1 MKTIGDR
8 IREQRKYKGL
18 SQEQLAKK
26 IGISVMSVRRY
37 ESSDRTPTE
46 KVLTAISSA
55 LDIDVNW
62 LINGYTLDERRQAM
76 VDYAKNRRVEVQAE
90 KQILDGLQLLN
101 AEGKKKIADYIDDL
115 IKSGKYQIQRS
126 KALDGIR
133 LEVYG
138 DGPAGNFP
146 PKPDTSSA
154 QEGGNNIAINTEDD
168 E

>member
-1 MKTIGDR
+1 MDMYDR
-8 IREQRKYKGL
+8 IEQILRERGL
-18 SQEQLAKK
+18 SRRQLAKLA
-26 IGISVMSVRRY
+26 GIPPTTLQSALERR
-37 ESSDRTPTE
+37 
-46 KVLTAISSA
+46 KNLTVEMAISLATA
-55 LDIDVNW
+55 LNIDVNW

-154 QEGGNNIAINTEDD
+154 QEGGNNIAINPEDD

>member
-1 MKTIGDR
+1 MKAIGDR

-55 LDIDVNW
+55 LEIDANW
-62 LINGYTLDERRQAM
+62 LRYGDDRKFQEGL
-76 VDYAKNRRVEVQAE
+76 AKIHDTARAALEVPIATISNTATSALSDTVQP
-90 KQILDGLQLLN
+90 ILKSLLN
-101 AEGKKKIADYIDDL
+101 SLSGLTVEELDSLVKYAQFLQYEHNKSKSKEREG
-115 IKSGKYQIQRS
+115 
-126 KALDGIR
+126 
-133 LEVYG
+133 
-138 DGPAGNFP
+138 N
-146 PKPDTSSA
+146 
-154 QEGGNNIAINTEDD
+154 AINPEDD

>member
-1 MKTIGDR
+1 
-8 IREQRKYKGL
+8 
-18 SQEQLAKK
+18 
-26 IGISVMSVRRY
+26 
-37 ESSDRTPTE
+37 
-46 KVLTAISSA
+46 
-55 LDIDVNW
+55 
-62 LINGYTLDERRQAM
+62 M

-154 QEGGNNIAINTEDD
+154 QEGGNNIAINPEDD

>member
-1 MKTIGDR
+1 MDMYDR
-8 IREQRKYKGL
+8 IEQILKERGL
-18 SQEQLAKK
+18 SRRQLAK
-26 IGISVMSVRRY
+26 IAGIPPTTLQSALERR
-37 ESSDRTPTE
+37 
-46 KVLTAISSA
+46 KNLTVEMAISLATA
-55 LDIDVNW
+55 LNIDVNW

-76 VDYAKNRRVEVQAE
+76 IDYAKNRRVEVQSE
-90 KQILDGLQLLN
+90 KQISDGLRLLN
-101 AEGKKKIADYIDDL
+101 AEGKMKIADYIDDL

-138 DGPAGNFP
+138 DDPAGNFP

-154 QEGGNNIAINTEDD
+154 QEGGNNIAINPEDD